1 MRDLTHSQTVGCL
14 GGWMQGG
21 GHSPA
26 THDFGLGADQVL
38 EAQVVLASGKVVTA
52 NPCEN
57 PDIFFAIRGGGPSS
71 YGIVVST
78 VIKAHPTNKVAAQ
91 IFGFAPLTANDYP
104 DFMDA
109 LAIVYQNYPNLS
121 DSGFSGY
128 GSWSI
133 YSPTPLVGNYSTGFI
148 HTIAVFGKT
157 AAEAESIFASTAAQL
172 RKYNGTSLYMTTRY
186 LSFPTYVAY
195 YNALSGIV
203 TPVGQTAALGSR
215 FLGREA
221 LTGNVTALKNMLQT
235 IAGTPEQATSNNIVF
250 VGGGQVFADAS
261 DPYSGVN
268 PAWRQ
273 TYVHN
278 IVARGWAPGSS
289 NATIQAVYHDITFNK
304 TQAMKDLAPN
314 TGCYMNEADRFDPKY
329 LQDFYGEHES
339 RLSGIKRRRD
349 PSSVFYC
356 PTCIGSERVTVQPSG
371 QICL

>member
-1 MRDLTHSQTVGCL
+1 M
-14 GGWMQGG
+14 
-21 GHSPA
+21 
-26 THDFGLGADQVL
+26 
-38 EAQVVLASGKVVTA
+38 LASGKVVTA

-57 PDIFFAIRGGGPSS
+57 PDIFFAIRGGGPGS

-91 IFGFAPLTANDYP
+91 IFGFAPLAANDYP
-104 DFMDA
+104 AFMDA
-109 LAIVYQNYPNLS
+109 LAIVHQSYPNLS

-133 YSPTPLVGNYSTGFI
+133 YSPIPLVGNYSTGFI

-157 AAEAESIFASTAAQL
+157 AAEAERLFASTAAQL
-172 RKYNGTSLYMTTRY
+172 RRYNGTSLYMTTRY

-215 FLGREA
+215 FLDREA
-221 LTGNVTALKNMLQT
+221 LTGNVTALKTMLQA

-250 VGGGQVFADAS
+250 VGGGQVFADGS

-268 PAWRQ
+268 PAWRK

-289 NATIQAVYHDITFNK
+289 NATIQAVYDDVTYIK
-304 TQAMKDLAPN
+304 TQAMKDLAPK
-314 TGCYMNEADRFDPKY
+314 TGCYMNEADRFDPDY
-329 LQDFYGEHES
+329 LQDFYGEHRS
-339 RLSGIKRRRD
+339 ILSGIKRRRD
-349 PSSVFYC
+349 PQSVFYC
-356 PTCIGSERVTVQPSG
+356 PTCIGSERFRVQPSG

>member
-1 MRDLTHSQTVGCL
+1 
-14 GGWMQGG
+14 MQGG

-91 IFGFAPLTANDYP
+91 ILGFAPLTANDYP
-104 DFMDA
+104 AFMDA
-109 LAIVYQNYPNLS
+109 LQVVYQSYPNLS

-148 HTIAVFGKT
+148 HTIAVFGKS
-157 AAEAESIFASTAAQL
+157 AAEAEDIFASTAAQL

-203 TPVGQTAALGSR
+203 TPVGQIAALGSR

-235 IAGTPEQATSNNIVF
+235 IAGTPEQATSTNIVF

-289 NATIQAVYHDITFNK
+289 NATIQAVYDDITFNK

-314 TGCYMNEADRFDPKY
+314 TGCYMNEADRFDPDY
-329 LQDFYGEHES
+329 LQDFYGEHGS

-349 PSSVFYC
+349 PWSVFYC
-356 PTCIGSERVTVQPSG
+356 PTCIGSERVRVQPSG